1 MARGMDFRKPRL
13 GEYVYTAPSSLC
25 SYQYPPEV
33 SHCSRNRISV
43 SSGKG
48 LDSITNIVFLLLK
61 YDGNCNWWD
70 FHMIK
75 KVQMWSCGKTRSM
88 SNSQALEIKTISL

>member
-13 GEYVYTAPSSLC
+13 GEYTAPSSLC

-48 LDSITNIVFLLLK
+48 FNFITNDVNLLSK
-61 YDGNCNWWD
+61 YDVNYN
-70 FHMIK
+70 
-75 KVQMWSCGKTRSM
+75 R
-88 SNSQALEIKTISL
+88 

>member
-13 GEYVYTAPSSLC
+13 GEYTAPSSLC

-48 LDSITNIVFLLLK
+48 LDFITNDVFLLLK

-70 FHMIK
+70 FHTTK
-75 KVQMWSCGKTRSM
+75 KCKSSHVERQGV
-88 SNSQALEIKTISL
+88 